1 MHAGLLPGVPLER
14 QDPTAVMTMRSVDLD
29 THVPSPDP
37 PEAFGRKSRKVVNEM
52 MEEKGRKSENRK
64 DRKKKKKD
72 KKPKESGSVPWT
84 TLWNRYQSLRPKH
97 LHQTVIYGH
106 DSRQGLTLKKYSMGL
121 DSGCVRGGRLTALV
135 IESDRR
141 WWKSWKE
148 GRGVRTRVVSV
159 GCKDYKDIDH

>member
-37 PEAFGRKSRKVVNEM
+37 PEAFGRKSRKAVNEM
-52 MEEKGRKSENRK
+52 MEKKGRKSENRK

-106 DSRQGLTLKKYSMGL
+106 DSRRGLTLKKYSMGL

-148 GRGVRTRVVSV
+148 GGGVRTRVVSV